1 MIARSL
7 PRKQNTK
14 KNECCDDQRGAD
26 AAEIE
31 SARRNGFGEKVTQR
45 RAERAGEDER
55 RPEQHKEIDHGVVLR
70 IVSTNICGSD
80 QHMVR
85 GRTTAIRS

>member
-1 MIARSL
+1 MGQLLALLRSSQVIACSL

-14 KNECCDDQRGAD
+14 KNECCDNQRGVD

-31 SARRNGFGEKVTQR
+31 SARRKGFGEKVTHR

-55 RPEQHKEIDHGVVLR
+55 RPE
-70 IVSTNICGSD
+70 
-80 QHMVR
+80 
-85 GRTTAIRS
+85 

>member
-1 MIARSL
+1 MGKSVGQLLALLMSSRVIARSL

-14 KNECCDDQRGAD
+14 NNRRCDDQGGAD

-45 RAERAGEDER
+45 SAKRAGEDER
-55 RPEQHKEIDHGVVLR
+55 RPEQQRTRDLR
-70 IVSTNICGSD
+70 IKIGD
-80 QHMVR
+80 REKH
-85 GRTTAIRS
+85 